1 MLRPLHNV
9 FGTVYRVDDREI
21 AVQFS
26 ESAQNL
32 SLMQNIYTC
41 FEAFSS
47 SVQLLGD
54 EYGQFFAPG
63 GQVRSDGDAGSLH
76 SRICQHGVRTDELTS
91 SCASLNV

>member
-32 SLMQNIYTC
+32 
-41 FEAFSS
+41 S